1 MPRRIHTS
9 KALAERRNEL
19 RNNPTPE
26 EKLLWQSLKNSGL
39 GYKFR
44 RQHSIGPY
52 IVDFYCPKQRLI
64 IELDG
69 APHRELE
76 ARDYDQTRN
85 KYLRDLEYTVLRFWN
100 SEVTSNLPKV
110 LAKIKNHLPAPS
122 LIKEGVA

>member
-1 MPRRIHTS
+1 MGVIHNLNNLTPLRKKLRS
-9 KALAERRNEL
+9 EMTEPEWRLWYQIRN
-19 RNNPTPE
+19 
-26 EKLLWQSLKNSGL
+26 SLL

-122 LIKEGVA
+122 LIKE